1 MFFHTILLSLPPQT
15 IPIMQKTYIVS
26 VAIIALAVVGQA
38 QTVRQTDRWG
48 EALFFIEGNTIKR
61 KDRWGDKLYYFDFE
75 PTRWQIVCV
84 VLSS

>member
-1 MFFHTILLSLPPQT
+1 VRKQDRWGEALLFFDGNTIRS
-15 IPIMQKTYIVS
+15 K
-26 VAIIALAVVGQA
+26 
-38 QTVRQTDRWG
+38 DRWG